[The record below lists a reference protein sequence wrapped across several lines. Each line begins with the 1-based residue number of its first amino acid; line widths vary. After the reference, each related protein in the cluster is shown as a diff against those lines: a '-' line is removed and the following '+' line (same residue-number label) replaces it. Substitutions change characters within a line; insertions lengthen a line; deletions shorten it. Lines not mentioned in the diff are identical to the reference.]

1 MRVIRACREMGLTSV
16 VAYSEADRHSLP
28 VMMADHAICIGA
40 GPASESYLKID
51 RLIAAAELCG
61 ATAIHPGYGFLSEN
75 PHFAD
80 ICEKCSIRFVGP
92 SAEAIRV
99 LGDKSQARALMAGAG
114 VPVIPGSGKLSG
126 VSDAKRAAAEIGYPV
141 MLKAT
146 SGGGGKGMRVV
157 KSEEEMEE
165 SFLAASSEARRAF
178 AAGDL
183 LVEKLLNHPKHVE
196 IQIMADQAGHVV
208 QLGDRDCSMQ
218 RRHQKVIEESPCL
231 ALGADIRR
239 RMGAAA
245 IQAARAANYVGAGTV
260 EFLYDDGEF
269 YFLEMNTRIQ
279 VEHPVTEM
287 VTGIDLVREMIRIA
301 GGEPLRIRQD
311 EVRVSGHSIEVRINA
326 EDPAR
331 NFLPNPGTV
340 NALCVPGGDGV
351 RFDSMLYQGYT
362 VPPFYDSLLGKLIVH
377 DKDRPSAIRRLER
390 ALAELNVEGIFT
402 TKPLHQALARDAD
415 VKAGRFH
422 TAWLEPWLESHAAGL
437 EAYKEDLAAARL
449 KSAYRRITFPGG
461 HLAVK
466 ILVPY
471 ALLVQYGPH

>member
-1 MRVIRACREMGLTSV
+1 MPQTILIANRGEIAVRIIRACREMGLTSV

-80 ICEKCSIRFVGP
+80 ICERCSIRFVGP

-99 LGDKSQARALMAGAG
+99 LGDKSQARALMASAG
-114 VPVIPGSGKLSG
+114 VPVIPGSGKLSN

-146 SGGGGKGMRVV
+146 AGGGGKGMRVV
-157 KSEEEMEE
+157 KSEEEMEAA
-165 SFLAASSEARRAF
+165 FLAASSEARRAF

-183 LVEKLLNHPKHVE
+183 FVEKLLSHPKHIE
-196 IQIMADQAGHVV
+196 IQIMADRAGNVV

-231 ALGADIRR
+231 TLGAGIRQ

-245 IQAARAANYVGAGTV
+245 IQAAKAANYVGAGTV

-279 VEHPVTEM
+279 VEHPVTEA
-287 VTGIDLVREMIRIA
+287 VVRRDLVREQLGIA
-301 GGEPLRIRQD
+301 LGGELSFTQD
-311 EVRVSGHSIEVRINA
+311 EVHPRGYAMEARVTAENVARGFAPSPGHVSF
-326 EDPAR
+326 
-331 NFLPNPGTV
+331 FLS
-340 NALCVPGGDGV
+340 PGGPGIRV
-351 RFDSMLYQGYT
+351 DSHLFSGCDI
-362 VPPFYDSLLGKLIVH
+362 PPFYDSLLGKVIACG
-377 DKDRPSAIRRLER
+377 DTRQEALER
-390 ALAELNVEGIFT
+390 LRRAIGEFWVVGVATNVLFLEHLLALPEFVNGTYDTESIEREIGRLDASDIGS
-402 TKPLHQALARDAD
+402 LASC
-415 VKAGRFH
+415 H
-422 TAWLEPWLESHAAGL
+422 TESL
-437 EAYKEDLAAARL
+437 
-449 KSAYRRITFPGG
+449 S
-461 HLAVK
+461 
-466 ILVPY
+466 
-471 ALLVQYGPH
+471 